1 MSNLKNNLLSVVNGL
16 SAELEKYGFSENAEF
31 SAESDTC
38 ASMVF
43 EGEKGAIKIEY
54 DGRIITM
61 YQGDDADTATKKISS
76 SLLDEEPDPRDMKYI
91 VCEFGETLENK
102 FALKTTLKKKTPSQ
116 KAAAQTVS
124 KNAVK
129 NGSSYD
135 ANTLASRLCHVFPEL
150 RPLYQDNISKY
161 GEFLGEDFFTKY
173 GTKAVIDAIKENN
186 PQTMKKM
193 FQILNE
199 IYEDGT
205 NDTQS
210 LIAVTI
216 LGELNNDQILLA
228 RCVDYMSQTMAP
240 PVIEVNKYLA
250 SAMGKKAKA
259 RLENPPAFKPKK
271 QKKPGF
277 FAQAMAQ
284 GGGTPMPPM

>member
-1 MSNLKNNLLSVVNGL
+1 MLKQAEELFAKIKAASGYDYDKIYKAYEYANKLHEGQKRISGDDYIVHPISV
-16 SAELEKYGFSENAEF
+16 AEE
-31 SAESDTC
+31 
-38 ASMVF
+38 VF
-43 EGEKGAIKIEY
+43 ELQLDTDSICAALLHDAVEDCSDKTSLKEIEKKFGQSKAIQKKGA
-54 DGRIITM
+54 
-61 YQGDDADTATKKISS
+61 
-76 SLLDEEPDPRDMKYI
+76 
-91 VCEFGETLENK
+91 
-102 FALKTTLKKKTPSQ
+102 SQ
-116 KAAAQTVS
+116 KAANQTVS

-129 NGSSYD
+129 QGSSYD

-150 RPLYQDNISKY
+150 RPLYQDNLTQY
-161 GEFLGEDFFTKY
+161 GEFLGEEFFTKY
-173 GTKAVIDAIKENN
+173 GTKVIIDTIKENN

-193 FQILNE
+193 FQVLNE

-228 RCVDYMSQTMAP
+228 RCVDYMSETMTP
-240 PVIEVNKYLA
+240 PVIEVNRYLA

-259 RLENPPAFKPKK
+259 KLLNPPVYKPKK

-284 GGGTPMPPM
+284 GGGAPMPPM

>member
-1 MSNLKNNLLSVVNGL
+1 MSNLKNNLRSVVDGL
-16 SAELEKYGFSENAEF
+16 SAELQKYGFCENAEL
-31 SAESDTC
+31 SAETDNTVST
-38 ASMVF
+38 VF
-43 EGEKGAIKIEY
+43 EGEKGALKIEY

-61 YQGDDADTATKKISS
+61 YQGDVAENATKKISS
-76 SLLDEEPDPRDMKYI
+76 SLLDETPDPRDLKY
-91 VCEFGETLENK
+91 VVSEFGETLTNK
-102 FALKTTLKKKTPSQ
+102 FAQKNALQKKTPTQ
-116 KAAAQTVS
+116 KAANQTVS

-129 NGSSYD
+129 QGSSYD

-150 RPLYQDNISKY
+150 RPVYQENLAQY

-173 GTKAVIDAIKENN
+173 GTKAIIDAIKENN
-186 PQTMKKM
+186 PQTMKKL
-193 FQILNE
+193 FQVLNE
-199 IYEDGT
+199 VYEDGT

-228 RCVDYMSQTMAP
+228 RCVDYMSETMAP
-240 PVIEVNKYLA
+240 PVIEVNRYLA
-250 SAMGKKAKA
+250 SAMGKRAKAK
-259 RLENPPAFKPKK
+259 LLNPPVYKPKK

-284 GGGTPMPPM
+284 GGGSPMPPM

>member
-1 MSNLKNNLLSVVNGL
+1 MSNLKNNLRSVIDGL
-16 SAELEKYGFSENAEF
+16 SAELEKFGFSENTEF
-31 SAESDTC
+31 TNETDST
-38 ASMVF
+38 ASTVF
-43 EGEKGAIKIEY
+43 EGEKGALKLEY

-76 SLLDEEPDPRDMKYI
+76 SLLDEEPDPRDMKY
-91 VCEFGETLENK
+91 VVSEFGETLENK
-102 FALKTTLKKKTPSQ
+102 FALKTPIKKKTPSQ

-161 GEFLGEDFFTKY
+161 GEFLGEEFFTKY
-173 GTKAVIDAIKENN
+173 GTKAVIDAIKGND

-193 FQILNE
+193 FQVLNE